1 VVVTVVASTPD
12 RVAKVVVTAAFVAGS
27 MMPPLE
33 MAVLTVE
40 ESLEKASAV

>member
-1 VVVTVVASTPD
+1 MTVVASAPD
-12 RVAKVVVTAAFVAGS
+12 RVAKVVVMAALVAGS
-27 MMPPLE
+27 TMPPLE